1 VKRVVSVLQS
11 CVLMMMLDVKMMML
25 QDDLISNKRK
35 ASFLNFSNG
44 QTDE

>member
-1 VKRVVSVLQS
+1 MKRVVSVLQS
-11 CVLMMMLDVKMMML
+11 CVLMMLDVKMMML

>member
-1 VKRVVSVLQS
+1 MKRVVSVLQS
-11 CVLMMMLDVKMMML
+11 RVLMMLDVMMMML